1 MYIKD
6 YIEATHKVLK
16 SGADTTHT
24 LHALSKYLKKRGLEN
39 LYPAVLRG
47 VAEKVRRNSNSTTP
61 EVVLARESDFKMYKS
76 EIEHA
81 LKETYGSSTHTTK
94 IDENIIGGYI
104 IESIKGRTDASYKN
118 TLLNTYRRLT
128 ANN

>member
-6 YIEATHKVLK
+6 YVEATHKVLK

-47 VAEKVRRNSNSTTP
+47 VAERIRRNSNSTTP
-61 EVVLARESDFKMYKS
+61 TVVLARESDFKMYKS

-81 LKETYGSSTHTTK
+81 LKETFEGTAHTTK
-94 IDENIIGGYI
+94 IDENIIGGYL
-104 IESIKGRTDASYKN
+104 IESTKGRVDASYKN

-128 ANN
+128 ANH